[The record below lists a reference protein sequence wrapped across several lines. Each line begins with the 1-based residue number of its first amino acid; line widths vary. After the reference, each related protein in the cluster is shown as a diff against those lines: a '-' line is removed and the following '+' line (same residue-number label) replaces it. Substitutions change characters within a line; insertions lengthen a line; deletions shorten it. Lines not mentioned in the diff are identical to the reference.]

1 MDTEKSLAPLELAV
15 QRLREA
21 EVALN
26 AARADVE
33 TEAVAAAQA
42 GSDLEE
48 VAALSGIS
56 GGDLRTLSAQLGE
69 IPPR

>member
-1 MDTEKSLAPLELAV
+1 MDTEKSLAALELAV

-42 GSDLEE
+42 GQDLDE
-48 VAALSGIS
+48 VTALSGIPT
-56 GGDLRTLSAQLGE
+56 GDLRTLSAQLGE